1 METLEIKTIHQEP
14 TENVFLTR
22 ESLEPYSLKSGTN
35 QRWLSPLLWLDM
47 VLEVSVNAIRSKNY
61 KTGLNLRKWEINLSV
76 FVDDVTIYLKTQE
89 MSETD

>member
-35 QRWLSPLLWLDM
+35 QR
-47 VLEVSVNAIRSKNY
+47 
-61 KTGLNLRKWEINLSV
+61 
-76 FVDDVTIYLKTQE
+76 
-89 MSETD
+89 